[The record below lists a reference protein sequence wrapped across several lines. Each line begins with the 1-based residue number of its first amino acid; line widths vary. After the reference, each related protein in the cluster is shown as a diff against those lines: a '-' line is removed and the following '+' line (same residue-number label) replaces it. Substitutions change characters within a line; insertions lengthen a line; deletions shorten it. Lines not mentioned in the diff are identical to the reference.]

1 MDLAEIRKKA
11 RRDKAEGRTA
21 FSPAPEPSGRDS
33 GPRAPETA
41 SPPSPSPTPTPA
53 ETKVLARWREEYD
66 TTFDERLEQ
75 LFAFTGEFDFASEE
89 NYQQGLTGSTHEEAE
104 DLCQWLTFSLGTE
117 EYALDIRQ
125 IKEII
130 KPRQVTEIP
139 RVPDFILGV
148 ISLRGVIVPVF
159 DLSRRLR
166 LGNAE
171 LTTSSRIVV
180 CRAGERSAGLLV
192 DRISQVIRIPIRSIE
207 PPPVVLSGLDRELVA
222 GVGRHQS
229 RMLIQLYLP
238 NVLNPELV

>member
-11 RRDKAEGRTA
+11 RRAKAEGRTA
-21 FSPAPEPSGRDS
+21 PPMPPEPSGKDP
-33 GPRAPETA
+33 GPRPTEVAR
-41 SPPSPSPTPTPA
+41 PPSPSPTPA
-53 ETKVLARWREEYD
+53 ETRVLERRRGEED

-75 LFAFTGEFDFASEE
+75 LFAFSGDIDFASEE
-89 NYQQGLTGSTHEEAE
+89 SYQQGLTGDTGEEAE
-104 DLCQWLTFSLGTE
+104 DLCQWLTFSLGAE

-139 RVPDFILGV
+139 RVPEFILGV
-148 ISLRGVIVPVF
+148 ISLRGIIVPVF

-166 LGNAE
+166 LGSAD
-171 LTTSSRIVV
+171 LTASSRIVV

-192 DRISQVIRIPIRSIE
+192 DRISQVIRIPVRSIE